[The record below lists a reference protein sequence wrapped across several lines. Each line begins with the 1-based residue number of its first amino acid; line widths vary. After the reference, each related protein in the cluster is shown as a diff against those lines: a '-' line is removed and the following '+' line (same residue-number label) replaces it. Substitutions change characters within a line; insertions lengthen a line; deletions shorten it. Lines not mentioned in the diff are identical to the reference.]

1 MNDIFWIAI
10 LVGICILLAVGV
22 HQLVIH
28 GGLRGA
34 LFGARIRTTVGE
46 VDLVGSSFTKRTL
59 LIYRLE
65 PGNAADIGVELRVRT
80 LGAYHVDGMPL
91 TKAQARTLSQL
102 LTKAAETY

>member
-1 MNDIFWIAI
+1 VNDIVWFAI
-10 LVGICILLAVGV
+10 FVGICILLAVGV

-46 VDLVGSSFTKRTL
+46 IDPVGSSFTKRKL

-80 LGAYHVDGMPL
+80 LGSYQVAGIPL

-102 LTKAAETY
+102 LTKAAETH